1 MRSAAHGR
9 RRVRPWPLRELRA
22 VALEVSSSNTLFSTI
37 LFGNQD
43 EAGPLYPYMMVC
55 PGQLSEIFIFSPL
68 SSEEGKLYK
77 LPHNNFS
84 PSRRRSE
91 RELASSP
98 SLKLYNS
105 LPYKRRKGSLKCSAM
120 KAHRSR
126 SEFGTPPEA
135 LPHRS
140 DQVCCSNWNSAG
152 EFVERSG
159 LPVER
164 FEWSREMNEDT
175 GEWWI
180 HGQASP
186 TFTERLTG
194 KWLWLKMKLTLLL
207 RRVRNNRW

>member
-1 MRSAAHGR
+1 MSR
-9 RRVRPWPLRELRA
+9 
-22 VALEVSSSNTLFSTI
+22 SNTLSLTM

-43 EAGPLYPYMMVC
+43 EAGLLYTYITVC
-55 PGQLSEIFIFSPL
+55 PGQLSEAFTFSPL

-91 RELASSP
+91 CELASSP

-105 LPYKRRKGSLKCSAM
+105 LPFINGRGSLKCPAM
-120 KAHRSR
+120 KIHWSR
-126 SEFGTPPEA
+126 GEFGTPPEA

-140 DQVCCSNWNSAG
+140 DQVCCSNWNSAE
-152 EFVERSG
+152 EFVERFG

-175 GEWWI
+175 GEW
-180 HGQASP
+180 
-186 TFTERLTG
+186 
-194 KWLWLKMKLTLLL
+194 
-207 RRVRNNRW
+207 